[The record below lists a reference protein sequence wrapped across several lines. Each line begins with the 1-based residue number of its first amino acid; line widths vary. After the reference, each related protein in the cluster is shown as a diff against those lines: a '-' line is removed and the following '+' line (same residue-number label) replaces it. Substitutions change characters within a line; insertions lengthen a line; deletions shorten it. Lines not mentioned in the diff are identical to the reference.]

1 VILRP
6 SKDEFQILERNRAQR
21 IRQQES
27 AGIGDMHFALRTT
40 GEPVALAATVRQVVR
55 VLDSNLPVTEIS
67 SQTARSQATLGQE
80 RLLARLL
87 SVFGSLALLLVA
99 IGLAGVLA
107 YSISQRTNEIGI
119 RMALGAQTADV
130 LRMVNWQGMK
140 LVLLGLAVG
149 VASVYAFQRMLVSQS
164 FAPGSWQAQMV
175 KQLYGVTV
183 TDPLTTLVIALL
195 LVLVALLACW
205 IPAHRAAKVDPM
217 DALRCE

>member
-1 VILRP
+1 
-6 SKDEFQILERNRAQR
+6 
-21 IRQQES
+21 
-27 AGIGDMHFALRTT
+27 M
-40 GEPVALAATVRQVVR
+40 
-55 VLDSNLPVTEIS
+55 
-67 SQTARSQATLGQE
+67 
-80 RLLARLL
+80 
-87 SVFGSLALLLVA
+87 ALLLVA

-140 LVLLGLAVG
+140 LVLLGLAFG
-149 VASVYAFQRMLVSQS
+149 VASVHALQRMLVRQS
-164 FAPGSWQAQMV
+164 FAPASWQAQMV

-205 IPAHRAAKVDPM
+205 IPAHRVAKVDPLV
-217 DALRCE
+217 ALRYE